1 MTNKFDELK
10 LTGNLPSPSG
20 VGMAI
25 LRLTQS
31 DDFSAEELARTIQS
45 DPALTGRI
53 VKMSNSAQA
62 AGVKPTTTVSEAVVR
77 LGVRAVRN
85 VALGFSLV
93 SAFRKGKCEAFDYG
107 QYWSES
113 LARAVAAQTLSRE
126 LRLIVPSEA
135 YICALLS
142 GIGRLALASVHPRA
156 YSELLRR
163 LEGYSE
169 DDLAAG
175 EREVFEID
183 HYEVAEAM
191 LRDWR
196 LPDAHALAVASYA
209 RPAHETVSL
218 DKTTAR
224 MCTMLRVAA
233 PIARVLLAENDA
245 HLAHWPAFE
254 AALKRIDIDR
264 VRLYAACDEIAA
276 EWRDWGKVLSVPT
289 RSTPLFAEIAQQV
302 SESPTVSARAAA
314 ALQVGDIDPTAAPQ
328 DGEEEALEK
337 LTVLAVDDDPI
348 SLRLLVTHLTRQGY
362 EVMQASNGTQA
373 LAMALER
380 NPHIVVSDWMM
391 PGMDGI
397 ELTRSLRKIE
407 IGRDMY
413 ILLLTGREEEDQV
426 VAAFDAGV
434 DDFVSKPFNPRILL
448 SRVAAGERLVRLQVK
463 VAGDKT
469 KMEHQVAQLAVLTR
483 KLTVTTV
490 TDALTNLPNRRHAMQ
505 TLEQAF
511 ERRDRSKA
519 DKLSLI
525 MIDIDHFKKVND
537 EYGHDTGDAVLREVA
552 NALRGLLRRQD
563 SVCRL
568 GGEEFI
574 VVCPGSDAT
583 GAAAVAER
591 LRQGVASHRI
601 RHGRF
606 DRSITCS
613 FGVAQRTPLMQNH
626 EALLKAA
633 DIAVYEAK
641 EAGRNR
647 VCVAPAQ

>member
-1 MTNKFDELK
+1 MSNKFDELK

-53 VKMSNSAQA
+53 VKMSNSAQS
-62 AGVKPTTTVSEAVVR
+62 AGVKTISTVSDAVVR

-107 QYWSES
+107 KYWSDS

-163 LEGYSE
+163 VAGLSE
-169 DDLAAG
+169 VDLAAG

-183 HYEVAEAM
+183 HFEVAEAM
-191 LRDWR
+191 LKDWR
-196 LPDAHALAVASYA
+196 LPDSHALAVASYA
-209 RPAHETVSL
+209 RPVHETVSL
-218 DKTTAR
+218 DKTAAR
-224 MCTMLRVAA
+224 LCTVLRVAT
-233 PIARVLLAENDA
+233 PIARILLAENDA
-245 HLAHWPAFE
+245 HHFHWPAFE
-254 AALKRIDIDR
+254 SALKLIDIDR
-264 VRLYAACDEIAA
+264 ARLCAACDGIAA

-289 RSTPLFAEIAQQV
+289 QSAPPFAEIAQRA
-302 SESPTVSARAAA
+302 SESPTAGAQPAAA
-314 ALQVGDIDPTAAPQ
+314 VLVNDIDPTAAPQ
-328 DGEEEALEK
+328 EAEEEALAK

-348 SLRLLVTHLTRQGY
+348 SLKLLVTHLARQGY
-362 EVMQASNGTQA
+362 EVMQAANGTQA

-413 ILLLTGREEEDQV
+413 ILLLTGREEEEQV
-426 VAAFDAGV
+426 VEAFDAGV

-448 SRVAAGERLVRLQVK
+448 SRVAAGERLVRLQVR
-463 VAGDKT
+463 VAGDKA
-469 KMEHQVAQLAVLTR
+469 KMEQQVAQLAVLNR
-483 KLTVTTV
+483 KLTTTTV
-490 TDALTNLPNRRHAMQ
+490 TDALTSLPNRRHAMQ

-511 ERRDRSKA
+511 ERRDPGKA
-519 DKLSLI
+519 DQLSLI

-537 EYGHDTGDAVLREVA
+537 EYGHDAGDAVLCELA
-552 NALRGLLRRQD
+552 NVLRGLLRRQD
-563 SVCRL
+563 TVCRL

-574 VVCPGSDAT
+574 VVCPGSDAA

-591 LRQGVASHRI
+591 LRKGVASHRI

-606 DRSITCS
+606 DRSVTCS
-613 FGVAQRTPLMQNH
+613 FGVAQRTPLMQSH

-633 DIAVYEAK
+633 DVAVYEAK

-647 VCVAPAQ
+647 VCVAPLA